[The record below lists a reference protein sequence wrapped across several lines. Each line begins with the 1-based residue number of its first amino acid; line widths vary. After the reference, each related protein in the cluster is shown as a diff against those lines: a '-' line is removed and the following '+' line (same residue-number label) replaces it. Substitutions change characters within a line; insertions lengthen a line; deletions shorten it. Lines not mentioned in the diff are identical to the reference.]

1 MLVHKS
7 QASLTNTVTAGSR
20 THPKSAT
27 GGSAEDLTRRSSHS
41 SISGQSSFINDTG
54 EFYGNVAAERMG
66 SSTRSFFHFTG
77 RRSQESF
84 EGSSA
89 GHTPFVNGTPSRTP
103 LMTPVVTPRVEVEGM
118 SWETH
123 PVPPIKA
130 PKPTSKALHG
140 ILKPR
145 GPRKEEPPATQMDH
159 DKQLHHHPSVCESCK
174 QEIGVPLSRSAS
186 RDISEAIA
194 RLQAEKMAAEVE
206 ASRSTDQPV
215 THRSPLSEKSLA
227 DAMHN
232 KTEPVKK
239 TPTQS
244 AKEGIA
250 SVQEKTR
257 QVPTTLSTRSSV
269 SLASSVQERELEEPT
284 HTQSLTRAA
293 STIHLNNVEPN
304 VPKAESPT
312 DAIVSNV
319 PLNQPTTN
327 QPLAYNSGA
336 KSMPALPTRSTPHS
350 DQPSRFHEIMSNEPE
365 ETPTIVRP
373 AEDTQSLAMPK
384 TKHRFHWRR
393 LMGFRKPKSK
403 PNKHQQ

>member
-1 MLVHKS
+1 MS
-7 QASLTNTVTAGSR
+7 APSSC
-20 THPKSAT
+20 TH
-27 GGSAEDLTRRSSHS
+27 
-41 SISGQSSFINDTG
+41 DTG
-54 EFYGNVAAERMG
+54 EFYGNRAAERMG

-77 RRSQESF
+77 HRSLESF

-103 LMTPVVTPRVEVEGM
+103 LLTPVVTPRVEVEGM
-118 SWETH
+118 SWETN
-123 PVPPIKA
+123 PAPPINA
-130 PKPTSKALHG
+130 PKPTSKVLHG
-140 ILKPR
+140 ILKPQS
-145 GPRKEEPPATQMDH
+145 PRKADPPSEQEDH

-194 RLQAEKMAAEVE
+194 RLQAERMAAEVE
-206 ASRSTDQPV
+206 EASRSIDQPQNL
-215 THRSPLSEKSLA
+215 RSPSSEKSLA
-227 DAMHN
+227 DALHN
-232 KTEPVKK
+232 KTEPVVN

-244 AKEGIA
+244 AKA
-250 SVQEKTR
+250 SAQEKTR

-269 SLASSVQERELEEPT
+269 SLASSVQEPELEEPT

-293 STIHLNNVEPN
+293 STIHLKDVEPN
-304 VPKAESPT
+304 VPQAEPLT
-312 DAIVSNV
+312 DAIVSNA

-327 QPLAYNSGA
+327 QPLGYNGDTKSA
-336 KSMPALPTRSTPHS
+336 QSMPALPTRSTPHS

-365 ETPTIVRP
+365 ETPTIARP
-373 AEDTQSLAMPK
+373 AEDTQSLAPPK
-384 TKHRFHWRR
+384 SKHRFSWRR